1 MARPRGRDLE
11 ESRSVALRVLLMF
24 TCIRI
29 FLYMLYKNK
38 HLTLG
43 NMIYVDV

>member
-24 TCIRI
+24 TCIRVLV
-29 FLYMLYKNK
+29 F
-38 HLTLG
+38 
-43 NMIYVDV
+43 